1 MRNAALLVAV
11 AALSQGATPGSLPP
25 VEGTLTPPA
34 LAEAKPQA
42 RVRFAPYRYD
52 DILWENDRTA
62 HRIYGPALQVYEPP
76 SGSGID
82 AWGKLVEWPFMER
95 QLATG
100 QQHGFHGEG
109 LDFYNVG
116 TSRGAGGLGIWQDH
130 KLWTSRNWAHYRIL
144 KDGPGVADFSVD
156 YAPWPVDVGRN
167 VWETR
172 RFTLP
177 MGTNFTRMVSTIGS
191 NRKGNLAVAIGVAK
205 HPTSSE
211 PGKFIADRAH
221 GRFIFWSPEDLA
233 KGAMGVAV
241 MVDPAQIAEVTE
253 DADNWLVVLKVLP
266 GRPFVYYCGATWS
279 RRGDFPDAAAWRAY
293 VIAQSPNFAV
303 PRR

>member
-1 MRNAALLVAV
+1 MHRALIL
-11 AALSQGATPGSLPP
+11 GAIATLGLGPSPGPLPP
-25 VEGTLTPPA
+25 VEGA
-34 LAEAKPQA
+34 LAPPTSAEVKPQA

-62 HRIYGPALQVYEPP
+62 HRIYGPALQAYEPP

-82 AWGKLVEWPFMER
+82 AWGKLVSYPFMER

-116 TSRGAGGLGIWQDH
+116 TSRGAGGLGIWYDH
-130 KLWTSRNWAHYRIL
+130 KLWTSRNWFSYRIL
-144 KDGPGVADFSVD
+144 QDGPQVADFSVT
-156 YAPWPVDVGRN
+156 YAPWPVSVGRA

-177 MGTNFTRMVSTIGS
+177 MGTNFTRMVSTVQS
-191 NRKGNLAVAIGVAK
+191 NRKGPLAVAIGLAK
-205 HPTSSE
+205 RPTSSQ
-211 PGKFIADRAH
+211 PGQFIADRAH
-221 GRFIFWSPEDLA
+221 GRFTFWSPEDPV

-253 DADNWLVVLKVLP
+253 DADNWLVVLKVTP
-266 GRPFVYYCGATWS
+266 GRAFV
-279 RRGDFPDAAAWRAY
+279 
-293 VIAQSPNFAV
+293 
-303 PRR
+303 

>member
-1 MRNAALLVAV
+1 MRRSLTLAASAV
-11 AALSQGATPGSLPP
+11 LCLGAAPGPLPP
-25 VEGTLTPPA
+25 VESQLAPPA
-34 LAEAKPQA
+34 PAEAKSQA

-62 HRIYGPALQVYEPP
+62 HRIYGPALQAYEPP

-82 AWGKLVEWPFMER
+82 AWGKLVTYPFMER

-100 QQHGFHGEG
+100 KQHGFHGEG

-116 TSRGAGGLGIWQDH
+116 TSRGAGGLGVWQDH

-144 KDGPGVADFSVD
+144 QDGPQVADFTVD
-156 YAPWPVDVGRN
+156 YAPWPVDTGRN

-177 MGTNFTRMVSTIGS
+177 MGTNFTRMVSMMHS
-191 NRKGNLAVAIGVAK
+191 NRKGLLAVAIGVAK
-205 HPTSSE
+205 RPTSAQ
-211 PGKFIADRAH
+211 PGQFIADRVH
-221 GRFIFWSPEDLA
+221 GRFVFWSPEDPD

-253 DADNWLVVLKVLP
+253 DADNWLVVLKVTS
-266 GRPFVYYCGATWS
+266 GRPFVYYSGATWS
-279 RRGDFPDAAAWRAY
+279 RRGDFPGLKQWRAY
-293 VIAQSPNFAV
+293 VTAQSPDFV
-303 PRR
+303 VLR